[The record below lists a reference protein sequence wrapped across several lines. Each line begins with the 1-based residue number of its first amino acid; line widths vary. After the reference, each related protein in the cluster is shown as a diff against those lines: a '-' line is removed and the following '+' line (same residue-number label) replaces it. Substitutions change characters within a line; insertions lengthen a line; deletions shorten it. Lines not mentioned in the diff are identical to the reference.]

1 MKTPYL
7 VTISKEPTEE
17 EAIMEKERKKKLE
30 LIEKIETEE
39 KTIQHEQ
46 DSIPKDNVGKLKPC
60 LVTPYVITTEIE
72 QPLQEAIRLTNVEY
86 SNLLELIKK
95 IENEEKI
102 IQKKADSDS

>member
-1 MKTPYL
+1 M
-7 VTISKEPTEE
+7 
-17 EAIMEKERKKKLE
+17 
-30 LIEKIETEE
+30 
-39 KTIQHEQ
+39 
-46 DSIPKDNVGKLKPC
+46 
-60 LVTPYVITTEIE
+60 TPYVITTEIE